1 MKNDIRFFGIAGVE
15 FLVAGVYVLNVIAIT
30 EYYSFVGL
38 SSLFLGILFII
49 YTLFLWGK
57 SRQQSPLSIHE
68 AVAHSRNS
76 EQLLTTQSSHSA
88 MNTMPSTTNTL
99 VHPEHVSSRAQL
111 VMALETLIDQ
121 YQSGNIDAATYTV
134 QKRALIQH
142 PDAPK
147 RHDNTN
153 RIVLSN
159 DELIDDLLIDYM
171 EGLITSAEYEY
182 RKPRITNQT
191 IQQETHPQ

>member
-1 MKNDIRFFGIAGVE
+1 MKNDIRFFGIIGVVL
-15 FLVAGVYVLNVIAIT
+15 LVVSVYVLNVIAIT
-30 EYYSFVGL
+30 EYDNFVGL
-38 SSLFLGILFII
+38 TSFFLGILFIA
-49 YTLFLWGK
+49 YALFLWWQR
-57 SRQQSPLSIHE
+57 RQQSHYPIHA
-68 AVAHSRNS
+68 AVVQSRNS
-76 EQLLTTQSSHSA
+76 EQQLTTQSSHSA

-121 YQSGNIDAATYTV
+121 CQSGNIDAATYTV